1 MKWIFTGP
9 NNVGSWMAL
18 HESKIKNVLGF
29 RQLQELI
36 VGSHPELSA
45 MENCM
50 TIIHLEIQ

>member
-45 MENCM
+45 MENY
-50 TIIHLEIQ
+50 TIIIHLEIQ